1 MSCMRALLLNILLL
15 GFHGTLL
22 AQSSDFRVGA
32 RAAGMANASVTLVDL
47 WSVHHNQAGLG
58 LLDRAGASVYYENRF
73 LLSDL
78 NLQAATFAIPTGKA
92 GTFGVSYSR
101 FGNRLFNQSS
111 YGLAYGRQ
119 LFPFLSV
126 GLQLNY
132 LHTHLA
138 EGYGDRHSFV
148 GELGVLSQITPR
160 FRAAFHVYNLTRTT
174 LAEGNDERV
183 PMNMRLGI
191 QYDFSKKVLM
201 VAEVEKDLELDPNV
215 KIGFEY
221 WPVEQFAI
229 RLGMGTLPLH
239 VDMGFG
245 LRLKGFMFD
254 IAGSIHPVL
263 GFSPKAG
270 LSYMFDLKRK
280 SGFRKGK

>member
-1 MSCMRALLLNILLL
+1 
-15 GFHGTLL
+15 
-22 AQSSDFRVGA
+22 
-32 RAAGMANASVTLVDL
+32 
-47 WSVHHNQAGLG
+47 
-58 LLDRAGASVYYENRF
+58 
-73 LLSDL
+73 
-78 NLQAATFAIPTGKA
+78 
-92 GTFGVSYSR
+92 
-101 FGNRLFNQSS
+101 
-111 YGLAYGRQ
+111 
-119 LFPFLSV
+119 
-126 GLQLNY
+126 
-132 LHTHLA
+132 
-138 EGYGDRHSFV
+138 
-148 GELGVLSQITPR
+148 
-160 FRAAFHVYNLTRTT
+160 
-174 LAEGNDERV
+174 
-183 PMNMRLGI
+183 MNMRLGI

-270 LSYMFDLKRK
+270 LSYMFDVRRK
-280 SGFRKGK
+280 SGFKKNL